1 MAEDRKFRCGLTT
14 LVIVLAGMLPLR
26 AQIGST
32 NSQAP
37 SGGPGEPVRPSP
49 PPPVVSP
56 EVKVHRSVVFRL
68 RAPNATKVELV
79 VGTTAAKPLA
89 KDASGVW
96 SLTVGPLDAEIY
108 RYVFVVDGLSI
119 VDPNNPWVEAGRNS
133 SNSLVEIPGSP
144 ARFDERH
151 AGPSGTLHIRTYP
164 SVVLGI
170 TRRLFIHVPAAYD
183 REPAKRFPVL
193 YLRHGA
199 SGLESSW
206 SDAGRAGVILDNLV
220 AAGRAAPMII
230 VMPNGFADRPGIKAA
245 SIPFGQE
252 SQDPTATELF
262 DDILPLIEQNYRVL
276 PGAEHRALAGFSM
289 GAGQAFFTGLK
300 HPDQFAWVAE
310 FASGAFSEPKFDL
323 ATAIPGFLDT
333 PAATNARLRL
343 LFLSCGTEDPRYN
356 GQFQLHQVL
365 QQHDIRHEWIT
376 FPGSHEWKV
385 WRHSLHALLPRLFQP
400 AATL

>member
-14 LVIVLAGMLPLR
+14 LVIVLAGMLPLS

-56 EVKVHRSVVFRL
+56 EVKVDRSVVFRL

-119 VDPNNPWVEAGRNS
+119 VDPHNPWFEAGRNS
-133 SNSLVEIPGSP
+133 SNSLVELPGST
-144 ARFDERH
+144 ARFDERQ

-164 SVVLGI
+164 SAVLGI
-170 TRRLFIHVPAAYD
+170 TRRVFIHVPAAYD
-183 REPAKRFPVL
+183 HEPARRFPVL

-220 AAGRAAPMII
+220 AAGRAVPMII

-252 SQDPTATELF
+252 SQDATATELF
-262 DDILPLIEQNYRVL
+262 EDILPLVEQNYRVL

-310 FASGAFSEPKFDL
+310 FASGAFSEPNFDL
-323 ATAIPGFLDT
+323 ATAIPGLLEQ
-333 PAATNARLRL
+333 PEVANARLRL
-343 LFLSCGTEDPRYN
+343 LFLSCGTEDPRYP
-356 GQFQLHQVL
+356 GQLRLHQSL
-365 QQHDIRHEWIT
+365 QRHGIRHEWRT
-376 FPGSHEWKV
+376 FPGAHEWKV
-385 WRHSLHALLPRLFQP
+385 WRHSLAALLPRLFQP
-400 AATL
+400 ARSP

>member
-1 MAEDRKFRCGLTT
+1 MAKHRKFLISLTT
-14 LVIVLAGMLPLR
+14 LVVVLAGVLPLC
-26 AQIGST
+26 AQTGTT
-32 NSQAP
+32 NSQTP
-37 SGGPGEPVRPSP
+37 SGKLGDPARPSL
-49 PPPVVSP
+49 PPPVVST
-56 EVKVHRSVVFRL
+56 EVKVDRSVVFRL

-79 VGTTAAKPLA
+79 VGITAAKPMTM
-89 KDASGVW
+89 DASGVW
-96 SLTVGPLDAEIY
+96 SLTVGSLDAEIY

-119 VDPNNPWVEAGRNS
+119 VDPNNTWVEAGRNS

-164 SVVLGI
+164 SAVLGI
-170 TRRLFIHVPAAYD
+170 TRRVFIHVPAAYD
-183 REPAKRFPVL
+183 REPTKRFPVL
-193 YLRHGA
+193 FLRHGA

-220 AAGRAAPMII
+220 AAGRAVPMII

-252 SQDPTATELF
+252 AQDVTATELL

-300 HPDQFAWVAE
+300 HPDRFAWVAE
-310 FASGAFSEPKFDL
+310 FASGAFSEPNFNL
-323 ATAIPGFLDT
+323 AAAIPGFLDA

-343 LFLSCGTEDPRYN
+343 LFLSCGTDDPRYK

-365 QQHDIRHEWIT
+365 KQHGIRHEWVT
-376 FPGSHEWKV
+376 FPGGHEWKV

-400 AATL
+400 AATP